1 MPVIPTLGK
10 LRQEDNSEF
19 QVRLG
24 YMVNSIQLRL
34 LNEIPSQSVGG
45 ASFGNRIDN
54 FGKHGTVTIKTTW

>member
-24 YMVNSIQLRL
+24 DMVNSIHLRL
-34 LNEIPSQSVGG
+34 LNEIPSESAG
-45 ASFGNRIDN
+45 
-54 FGKHGTVTIKTTW
+54 